1 MYNKYSKIFKTFDSD
16 IDKISSKWGIF
27 GKSFNDIG
35 TAITGRISDINKG
48 FQATNDLVGS
58 FKNSDSILD
67 RLYPSKETI
76 YSEMIDINKFY
87 SSEKLDSSFDFDGWI
102 NKLDKVDQ
110 RVKSGSLSWQEYSDS
125 LHDNEKWIA
134 KWGQTTEG
142 TIRTQSDMI
151 NAYNTARESAIAYN
165 RSLEQTTFGAKA
177 ANVAIKGLS
186 LVANTLMS
194 IGISVAISSVIKVVT
209 DLIEAEKQLQSNA
222 ENLGSQLISTNNDID
237 QYKTKIS
244 ELRDILS
251 DSSSSFEDVTEARKN
266 LMIIQDEL
274 IEKFGNEKVVIQ
286 DITSAIDG
294 QTNSLDNLSKRA
306 YVKAKNKFNNKSFAQ
321 QFKDF
326 ISFGNI
332 NDNRIASNMDKMV
345 SQMSNSYYE
354 LSTTGNDVL
363 DNLIAKSLNLY
374 TVSDTYG
381 DGKHFQIYGSLN
393 DIQDKLYQIQEL
405 SSGFDVS
412 TKFENNISKI
422 SSEVDK
428 AVESYQ
434 DLYDQYVLYEK
445 ILVNS
450 DNNQYDDM
458 FKSISDA
465 KEEYDKAMS
474 SGDNDIINQA
484 TNSFAKNLT
493 DAMNFALKNGDKDV
507 YDYFNNMYPEL
518 KEIVSSW
525 NFDID
530 FEANQDDLKTNV
542 QNSINKLDGFSVE
555 DINAFNKDT
564 ATQDQIDGYAE
575 LNSIATKYNMTL
587 TTLISLL
594 EKEGLIT
601 SENYQQMLD
610 TFGKKNVET
619 LSDEDL
625 AIAYT
630 IPNVT
635 LLSWDELIQKIKET
649 KNALSDETPILSF
662 TQAISQVQE
671 LSKGFDQLDKIYA
684 DVLNK
689 EDFDWSSILN
699 NTSFTEVFGKTENVT
714 EEYKAAYDDFI
725 KTISNSPD
733 DINKCQE
740 AFNNLATEYVND
752 SGALKNL
759 TEENKQAITTML
771 EQMGVSNA
779 EEVVT
784 ATLAHNKEEL
794 TLQNILLAN
803 STMDLSTVTADE
815 IQRLLDEGVVTQE
828 VAKQLAAYAAE
839 KQYTNNKVINTEA
852 DCNNLIALM
861 KTAEGTTEAVAK
873 LEKLKARLYN
883 DDGTAKVISNEER
896 KNVERAINNIA
907 AEFNAKVSE
916 TIKIPQ
922 MTYNGGSSTQKVRD
936 DLSKAA
942 DSAKK
947 TADDLYNDLK
957 EQIDAYMDYMEKSL
971 DAGKI
976 DYNTYCSSVKNYLDD
991 LYNSGKL
998 KAKDYFDY
1006 TEKMLNK
1013 QKDIYDKVI
1022 SAVVDRLEEEVDKWQ
1037 GKIDELESANDKL
1050 NDNLSNM
1057 DSALDA
1063 IDRVYDN
1070 EIDRIQAIIDGLKDA
1085 NDERD
1090 RTLALEKA
1098 KYELEKAYSQKVKKL
1113 YVEGKGFIYT
1123 PDYDAI
1129 KDAQSSYDD
1138 AELDVKTDELQKQID
1153 TLTDFKSKWD
1163 DVKNAYQYNIDKMNA
1178 TALLGSEYQKLILN
1192 NNILDVEN
1200 FKSQYVSIQQQINS
1214 NKELIKSYNEKV
1226 DYYNKLKE
1234 QWQSITDEYDKQRNA
1249 QYASQVLG
1257 ANWENDVLNG
1267 RLSTWNNFRNQ
1278 YVSLQQAIADA
1289 QVQSANEQ
1297 IKALQ
1302 ALADA
1307 AWASANEQINA
1318 AKEAQKAASG
1328 STGSAGSVGSA
1339 YNVSGMISAGA
1350 PTSVINKI
1358 TGNKS
1363 NTSAAATADQRKN
1376 NSNII
1381 MSNEQK
1387 KTIAASKKRAN
1398 NIRKYANGGVVK
1410 INPDD
1415 LLADLAKQHGEDGFV
1430 MARNG
1435 ERVLTPNQNASF
1447 EKFVDLITG
1456 MNITPQMLMPDF
1468 ARFATGN
1475 LTDNSSVIVNIGDIN
1490 LQGVQNA
1497 EQLGDAIIKRLPGY
1511 ITQKFNNKQ
1520 R

>member
-1 MYNKYSKIFKTFDSD
+1 MNQLMSSGSTVAQAWMKSMTGCTVATKQQVKECLKNKKSLSSLIPELEKSSASA
-16 IDKISSKWGIF
+16 KISSIALKGLAF
-27 GKSFNDIG
+27 AGNMAAM
-35 TAITGRISDINKG
+35 AI
-48 FQATNDLVGS
+48 GS
-58 FKNSDSILD
+58 FVITSFVKVMDTIISKSEEARQKTEELVSSYKTFSENTKEEANKIKELSPRYEELSKGVNNLGENISLTSSEYSEYNSICNQIADMFPSLIQGYTDEGNAILNLKGNVEALTEAYRQKRKEEAASIIAGSDNSVSTNYNSLNRVDFGTMLKMMKDPRNSIL
-67 RLYPSKETI
+67 
-76 YSEMIDINKFY
+76 
-87 SSEKLDSSFDFDGWI
+87 
-102 NKLDKVDQ
+102 
-110 RVKSGSLSWQEYSDS
+110 GSLIGGWYDALLGDS
-125 LHDNEKWIA
+125 TNSRA
-134 KWGQTTEG
+134 KTASN
-142 TIRTQSDMI
+142 TISTNPI
-151 NAYNTARESAIAYN
+151 
-165 RSLEQTTFGAKA
+165 SLLKSNLSMLGA
-177 ANVAIKGLS
+177 G
-186 LVANTLMS
+186 M
-194 IGISVAISSVIKVVT
+194 
-209 DLIEAEKQLQSNA
+209 DKQLEDAMSTKAKLEVLKNA
-222 ENLGSQLISTNNDID
+222 LNMSMSDLKTSSTNNDVLGIMLRNYGLD
-237 QYKTKIS
+237 EESTDS
-244 ELRDILS
+244 EIKSIIANMRADLATYQASFETGLSGWKSLASSYFFNEDDYDVLS
-251 DSSSSFEDVTEARKN
+251 DSQISAVNT
-266 LMIIQDEL
+266 L
-274 IEKFGNEKVVIQ
+274 IN
-286 DITSAIDG
+286 SIDS
-294 QTNSLDNLSKRA
+294 TIAD
-306 YVKAKNKFNNKSFAQ
+306 KFNNGDSSAQ
-321 QFKDF
+321 VYVSNIIDGIKNNKDGVADAYSSLF
-326 ISFGNI
+326 EIDPNNMENISSSKEQI
-332 NDNRIASNMDKMV
+332 DKYIKIIADYIGTDTDSLKKNLGYDIV
-345 SQMSNSYYE
+345 DDIAQSY
-354 LSTTGNDVL
+354 N
-363 DNLIAKSLNLY
+363 NAIRNA
-374 TVSDTYG
+374 
-381 DGKHFQIYGSLN
+381 
-393 DIQDKLYQIQEL
+393 
-405 SSGFDVS
+405 S
-412 TKFENNISKI
+412 TKFSGQNFIVNGGSP
-422 SSEVDK
+422 
-428 AVESYQ
+428 
-434 DLYDQYVLYEK
+434 LYDAQKSDLEK
-445 ILVNS
+445 
-450 DNNQYDDM
+450 
-458 FKSISDA
+458 FF
-465 KEEYDKAMS
+465 EE
-474 SGDNDIINQA
+474 
-484 TNSFAKNLT
+484 
-493 DAMNFALKNGDKDV
+493 
-507 YDYFNNMYPEL
+507 
-518 KEIVSSW
+518 
-525 NFDID
+525 
-530 FEANQDDLKTNV
+530 
-542 QNSINKLDGFSVE
+542 NSINTQEEIDRWIE
-555 DINAFNKDT
+555 IANECDNATD
-564 ATQDQIDGYAE
+564 A
-575 LNSIATKYNMTL
+575 
-587 TTLISLL
+587 
-594 EKEGLIT
+594 
-601 SENYQQMLD
+601 
-610 TFGKKNVET
+610 KKRY
-619 LSDEDL
+619 LQ
-625 AIAYT
+625 
-630 IPNVT
+630 
-635 LLSWDELIQKIKET
+635 QKI
-649 KNALSDETPILSF
+649 SDETPISF
-662 TQAISQVQE
+662 VKSMTEIE
-671 LSKGFDQLDKIYA
+671 KSKTGFDLIDKIYA
-684 DVLNK
+684 DVKNK
-689 EDFDWSSILN
+689 EEFDWTSILN
-699 NTSFTEVFGKTENVT
+699 NTSFTETFGSMENVT
-714 EEYKAAYDDFI
+714 EEYKSVYDEFI
-725 KTISNSPD
+725 ETVSNSPS
-733 DINKCQE
+733 DIDKCQK
-740 AFNNLATEYVND
+740 AFNRLTTAYLQNEGTLSAITDQSKEAAILYLQEQGVINATEVVYA
-752 SGALKNL
+752 SLLKTKLESEEASIAVANGTASEINSLL
-759 TEENKQAITTML
+759 TEGAVT
-771 EQMGVSNA
+771 
-779 EEVVT
+779 EET
-784 ATLAHNKEEL
+784 AQK
-794 TLQNILLAN
+794 
-803 STMDLSTVTADE
+803 
-815 IQRLLDEGVVTQE
+815 
-828 VAKQLAAYAAE
+828 LAAYALHKSLVNAE
-839 KQYTNNKVINTEA
+839 TIDTAA
-852 DCNNLIALM
+852 DCENVM
-861 KTAEGTTEAVAK
+861 
-873 LEKLKARLYN
+873 RL
-883 DDGTAKVISNEER
+883 AKVAGASVEALSQLDALKQRLADNPIMSEEMR
-896 KNVERAINNIA
+896 KTITNKIKSIVSDVESSAVVSI
-907 AEFNAKVSE
+907 KVPE
-916 TIKIPQ
+916 VNYK
-922 MTYNGGSSTQKVRD
+922 GGSTTQ
-936 DLSKAA
+936 KAA

-957 EQIDAYMDYMEKSL
+957 EQIDAYIDYMEKSL

-1358 TGNKS
+1358 TGSKS

-1387 KTIAASKKRAN
+1387 RIIAASKKHV
-1398 NIRKYANGGVVK
+1398 RKYAKGGVVK

-1415 LLADLAKQHGEDGFV
+1415 LLADLAKQHGEDGFAIV
-1430 MARNG
+1430 QDG
-1435 ERVLTPNQNASF
+1435 ERILTQQQTASF
-1447 EKFVDLITG
+1447 DRFVDLITG
-1456 MNITPQMLMPDF
+1456 MNVTPQMLMPDF
-1468 ARFATGN
+1468 TRFANGN
-1475 LTDNSSVIVNIGDIN
+1475 STDNSSVIVNIGDIN

>member
-1 MYNKYSKIFKTFDSD
+1 MIFKTFNSG
-16 IDKISSKWGIF
+16 KGTFSSQFGVL
-27 GKSFNDIG
+27 GKSFEDIG
-35 TAITGRISDINKG
+35 SRFKKISDELIS
-48 FQATNDLVGS
+48 TNDYTISNIVNAW
-58 FKNSDSILD
+58 KNSSIKKDLSDKFIITQEDIQDKFIDLSIYDNFNENKASSILKNLQITNEQVEANATTWD
-67 RLYPSKETI
+67 AYLQGFKDQPEMQWQKEFIQT
-76 YSEMIDINKFY
+76 MDIQK
-87 SSEKLDSSFDFDGWI
+87 
-102 NKLDKVDQ
+102 
-110 RVKSGSLSWQEYSDS
+110 
-125 LHDNEKWIA
+125 A
-134 KWGQTTEG
+134 TTEDVVKA
-142 TIRTQSDMI
+142 Q
-151 NAYNTARESAIAYN
+151 NTARESAVAYN
-165 RSLEQTTFGAKA
+165 NSLQQMTIGAKA
-177 ANVAIKGLS
+177 ANIAMKALAMVGNMVAMYAITKLITAYDDYKKKIHEVAEEASEQAEKSAEYVDKLADLQKELNDGTKSSDELTSAFKEQLKTMGYTSSEIDNLIEKYNGLS
-186 LVANTLMS
+186 GAISEATREALDNAQTDAYVDVASSSKALTLDAYGGLTKDIFIQSVSTGNTDLDKEISKMLS
-194 IGISVAISSVIKVVT
+194 SVASKSADQGKAWISKDNSAEGLYEYYNVLKDISQLIQQTAKET
-209 DLIEAEKQLQSNA
+209 DNDDLL
-222 ENLGSQLISTNNDID
+222 NLGSMFNTTMYGEI
-237 QYKTKIS
+237 
-244 ELRDILS
+244 
-251 DSSSSFEDVTEARKN
+251 TEA
-266 LMIIQDEL
+266 I
-274 IEKFGNEKVVIQ
+274 
-286 DITSAIDG
+286 
-294 QTNSLDNLSKRA
+294 
-306 YVKAKNKFNNKSFAQ
+306 
-321 QFKDF
+321 
-326 ISFGNI
+326 
-332 NDNRIASNMDKMV
+332 
-345 SQMSNSYYE
+345 
-354 LSTTGNDVL
+354 
-363 DNLIAKSLNLY
+363 
-374 TVSDTYG
+374 
-381 DGKHFQIYGSLN
+381 
-393 DIQDKLYQIQEL
+393 DKLKD
-405 SSGFDVS
+405 S
-412 TKFENNISKI
+412 
-422 SSEVDK
+422 
-428 AVESYQ
+428 A
-434 DLYDQYVLYEK
+434 
-445 ILVNS
+445 
-450 DNNQYDDM
+450 
-458 FKSISDA
+458 
-465 KEEYDKAMS
+465 EEYGEA
-474 SGDNDIINQA
+474 INRL
-484 TNSFAKNLT
+484 NSI
-493 DAMNFALKNGDKDV
+493 DAQIELA
-507 YDYFNNMYPEL
+507 DY
-518 KEIVSSW
+518 
-525 NFDID
+525 
-530 FEANQDDLKTNV
+530 LKTNDINTQEAFDAYISGI
-542 QNSINKLDGFSVE
+542 QNSTDYSETYKKVLIDVAN
-555 DINAFNKDT
+555 NAFPQFVN
-564 ATQDQIDGYAE
+564 A
-575 LNSIATKYNMTL
+575 
-587 TTLISLL
+587 
-594 EKEGLIT
+594 
-601 SENYQQMLD
+601 
-610 TFGKKNVET
+610 V
-619 LSDEDL
+619 
-625 AIAYT
+625 
-630 IPNVT
+630 
-635 LLSWDELIQKIKET
+635 
-649 KNALSDETPILSF
+649 KNADAALSGLGNETPILSF

-828 VAKQLAAYAAE
+828 IAKQLAAYATE

-947 TADDLYNDLK
+947 TADDLYNDIK

-1037 GKIDELESANDKL
+1037 EKINELESTNDKL

-1085 NDERD
+1085 NGERNKA
-1090 RTLALEKA
+1090 LALEKT
-1098 KYELEKAYSQKVKKL
+1098 KYELEKAYNSKVVKK
-1113 YVEGKGFIYT
+1113 YVEGKGYFYDV
-1123 PDYDAI
+1123 DYDTI
-1129 KDAQSSYDD
+1129 KDAQKSYDD

-1192 NNILDVEN
+1192 NNILDIEN
-1200 FKSQYVSIQQQINS
+1200 FKNQYVGIQQQINS

-1376 NSNII
+1376 NSHII

>member
-1 MYNKYSKIFKTFDSD
+1 MNQLMSSGSTVAQAWMKSMTGCTVATKQQVKECLKNKKSLSSLIPELEKSSASA
-16 IDKISSKWGIF
+16 KISSIALKGLAF
-27 GKSFNDIG
+27 AGNMAAM
-35 TAITGRISDINKG
+35 AI
-48 FQATNDLVGS
+48 GS
-58 FKNSDSILD
+58 FVITSFVKVMDTIISKSEEARQKTEELVSSYKTFSENTKEEANKIKELSPRYEELSKGVNNLGENISLTSSEYSEYNSICNQIADMFPSLIQGYTDEGNAILNLKGNVEALTEAYRQKRKEEAASIIAGSDNSVSTNYNSLNRVDFGTMLKMMKDPRNSIL
-67 RLYPSKETI
+67 
-76 YSEMIDINKFY
+76 
-87 SSEKLDSSFDFDGWI
+87 
-102 NKLDKVDQ
+102 
-110 RVKSGSLSWQEYSDS
+110 GSLIGGWYDALLGDS
-125 LHDNEKWIA
+125 TNSRA
-134 KWGQTTEG
+134 KTASN
-142 TIRTQSDMI
+142 TISTNPI
-151 NAYNTARESAIAYN
+151 
-165 RSLEQTTFGAKA
+165 SLLKSNLSMLGA
-177 ANVAIKGLS
+177 G
-186 LVANTLMS
+186 M
-194 IGISVAISSVIKVVT
+194 
-209 DLIEAEKQLQSNA
+209 DKQLEDAMSTKAKLEVLKNA
-222 ENLGSQLISTNNDID
+222 LNMSMSDLKTSSTNNDVLGIMLRNYGLD
-237 QYKTKIS
+237 EESTDS
-244 ELRDILS
+244 EIKSIIANMRADLATYQASFETGLSGWKSLASSYFFNEDDYDVLS
-251 DSSSSFEDVTEARKN
+251 DSQISAVNT
-266 LMIIQDEL
+266 L
-274 IEKFGNEKVVIQ
+274 IN
-286 DITSAIDG
+286 SIDS
-294 QTNSLDNLSKRA
+294 TIAD
-306 YVKAKNKFNNKSFAQ
+306 KFNNGDSSAQ
-321 QFKDF
+321 VYVSNIIDGIKNNKDGVADAYSSLF
-326 ISFGNI
+326 EIDPNNMENISSSKEQI
-332 NDNRIASNMDKMV
+332 DKYIKIIADYIGTDTDSLKKNLGYDIV
-345 SQMSNSYYE
+345 DDIAQSY
-354 LSTTGNDVL
+354 N
-363 DNLIAKSLNLY
+363 NAIRNA
-374 TVSDTYG
+374 
-381 DGKHFQIYGSLN
+381 
-393 DIQDKLYQIQEL
+393 
-405 SSGFDVS
+405 S
-412 TKFENNISKI
+412 TKFSGQNFIVNGGSP
-422 SSEVDK
+422 
-428 AVESYQ
+428 
-434 DLYDQYVLYEK
+434 LYDAQKSDLEK
-445 ILVNS
+445 
-450 DNNQYDDM
+450 
-458 FKSISDA
+458 FF
-465 KEEYDKAMS
+465 EE
-474 SGDNDIINQA
+474 
-484 TNSFAKNLT
+484 
-493 DAMNFALKNGDKDV
+493 
-507 YDYFNNMYPEL
+507 
-518 KEIVSSW
+518 
-525 NFDID
+525 
-530 FEANQDDLKTNV
+530 
-542 QNSINKLDGFSVE
+542 NSINTQEEIDRWIE
-555 DINAFNKDT
+555 IANECDNATD
-564 ATQDQIDGYAE
+564 A
-575 LNSIATKYNMTL
+575 
-587 TTLISLL
+587 
-594 EKEGLIT
+594 
-601 SENYQQMLD
+601 
-610 TFGKKNVET
+610 KKRY
-619 LSDEDL
+619 LQ
-625 AIAYT
+625 
-630 IPNVT
+630 
-635 LLSWDELIQKIKET
+635 QKI
-649 KNALSDETPILSF
+649 SDETPISF
-662 TQAISQVQE
+662 VKSMTEVE
-671 LSKGFDQLDKIYA
+671 KSKTGFDLIDKIYA
-684 DVLNK
+684 DVKNK
-689 EDFDWSSILN
+689 EEFDWTSILN
-699 NTSFTEVFGKTENVT
+699 NTSFTETFGNMENVT
-714 EEYKAAYDDFI
+714 EEYKSVYDEFI
-725 KTISNSPD
+725 ETVSNSPS
-733 DINKCQE
+733 DIDKCQK
-740 AFNNLATEYVND
+740 AFNRLTTAYLQNEGTLSAITDQSKEAAILYLQEQGVVNATEVVYA
-752 SGALKNL
+752 SLLKTKLESEEASIAVANGTASEINSLL
-759 TEENKQAITTML
+759 TEGAVT
-771 EQMGVSNA
+771 
-779 EEVVT
+779 EET
-784 ATLAHNKEEL
+784 AQK
-794 TLQNILLAN
+794 
-803 STMDLSTVTADE
+803 
-815 IQRLLDEGVVTQE
+815 
-828 VAKQLAAYAAE
+828 LAAYALH
-839 KQYTNNKVINTEA
+839 KSLVNTETIDTAA
-852 DCNNLIALM
+852 DCENVM
-861 KTAEGTTEAVAK
+861 
-873 LEKLKARLYN
+873 RL
-883 DDGTAKVISNEER
+883 AKVAGASVEALSQLDALKQRLADNPIMSEEMR
-896 KNVERAINNIA
+896 KTITNKIKSIVSDVESSAV
-907 AEFNAKVSE
+907 VSIDVPE
-916 TIKIPQ
+916 VDYK
-922 MTYNGGSSTQKVRD
+922 GGSTTQ
-936 DLSKAA
+936 KAA

-1022 SAVVDRLEEEVDKWQ
+1022 SAVVNRLEEEADKWQ
-1037 GKIDELESANDKL
+1037 EKIDELESANDKL

-1387 KTIAASKKRAN
+1387 RIIAASKKHV
-1398 NIRKYANGGVVK
+1398 RKYAKGGVVK

-1415 LLADLAKQHGEDGFV
+1415 LLADLAKQHGEDGFAIV
-1430 MARNG
+1430 QDG
-1435 ERVLTPNQNASF
+1435 ERILTQQQTASF
-1447 EKFVDLITG
+1447 DRFVDLITG
-1456 MNITPQMLMPDF
+1456 MNVTPQMLMPDF
-1468 ARFATGN
+1468 TRFANGN
-1475 LTDNSSVIVNIGDIN
+1475 STDNSSVIVNIGDIN